1 MSVVL
6 CFDFVGNKFI
16 SSTSVF
22 QFHACLR
29 QFYTMTSGGEDPLVD
44 AEETDKGMLDE
55 KIAVNFASKDQLMS
69 VPGIGEKIASAIL
82 SVRESSGNITKSVL
96 NLLTKITLPA
106 ESWSR
111 LDFQLNT
118 SLDPGMIIDES
129 VKFKHPSTL
138 SGIETTP
145 HPPGPTSSVK
155 DAIFSGAILDTIK
168 KHLTPTKHVPVKSEL
183 VSPPT
188 HVNIPNVDWEK
199 VLEVVKM
206 AQTFVPP
213 GCGSPI
219 TPKSGVALRDD
230 DLESLPSIPH
240 RSLLSDGRWASCKT
254 KAHLEATK
262 LHFSESEAASASE
275 SSDSEDSYMYAVSK
289 VSYSKHSKRK
299 PQHMSD

>member
-1 MSVVL
+1 ML

-29 QFYTMTSGGEDPLVD
+29 QFYTLTSDGEDPLVD

-82 SVRESSGNITKSVL
+82 SVRESSGNITKPVL
-96 NLLTKITLPA
+96 NLLTKNTLPA

-138 SGIETTP
+138 SGIDTTP
-145 HPPGPTSSVK
+145 THPGLLALLK
-155 DAIFSGAILDTIK
+155 DFLWCYTG
-168 KHLTPTKHVPVKSEL
+168 H
-183 VSPPT
+183 
-188 HVNIPNVDWEK
+188 N
-199 VLEVVKM
+199 
-206 AQTFVPP
+206 
-213 GCGSPI
+213 
-219 TPKSGVALRDD
+219 
-230 DLESLPSIPH
+230 
-240 RSLLSDGRWASCKT
+240 
-254 KAHLEATK
+254 
-262 LHFSESEAASASE
+262 
-275 SSDSEDSYMYAVSK
+275 
-289 VSYSKHSKRK
+289 
-299 PQHMSD
+299 